1 MVRGRVLDLA
11 LGTKF
16 RATEIPGLEPAAAD
30 GVVAEVTSNPKDPS
44 MLGITNRSRAAWQA
58 TTADGKAHQIETD
71 KTVRVADG
79 TKIRFGRTDSAIQR

>member
-1 MVRGRVLDLA
+1 
-11 LGTKF
+11 
-16 RATEIPGLEPAAAD
+16 
-30 GVVAEVTSNPKDPS
+30 